1 MTAPLV
7 DVVDLKRSYGAT
19 KALDGVS
26 FQVAE
31 GEIFGLLGPNGA
43 GKSTLVSILA
53 CLLEPSS
60 GVARILG
67 RAANP
72 NDRIL
77 RRQLGIVPQELA
89 LYGELTARENLA
101 FFGGLYDLSGPV
113 LRQRVDRLLEATGL
127 VEQADHPVATFSGGM
142 KRRLNLGAALVHEPK
157 LVLLDEPAVGVDP
170 QSRAHLFDEIR
181 RIHQAG
187 TTILYISHYIEEVQT
202 LCSRVGIIDHGQ
214 LIACDTLPNLLQLL
228 EGVIQFRVSAMTPEL
243 QDHLG
248 TLPDTRW
255 NKTLDDQI
263 VLHCRDVKSTLP
275 RLIGALFHTGTEL
288 LSIETIEPNLE
299 RVFLHLTGST
309 LRD

>member
-7 DVVDLKRSYGAT
+7 EVVDLEKRYGAT

-53 CLLEPSS
+53 CLLEPTA
-60 GVARILG
+60 GEARILG
-67 RAANP
+67 RPANP
-72 NDRIL
+72 SDRTL

-101 FFGGLYDLSGPV
+101 FFGGLYDLSGTV
-113 LRQRVDRLLEATGL
+113 LRERVDRLLHATGL
-127 VEQADHPVATFSGGM
+127 VEQADHAVSTFSGGM

-170 QSRAHLFDEIR
+170 QSRAHLFEEIR
-181 RIHQAG
+181 RLHQAG

-202 LCSRVGIIDHGQ
+202 LCSRVGIIDHGH

-228 EGVIQFRVSAMTPEL
+228 EGLIQFRVSAISPEL
-243 QDHLG
+243 QSQLSS
-248 TLPDTRW
+248 LPDTRW
-255 NKTLDDQI
+255 SETDGNQI
-263 VLHCRDVKSTLP
+263 ALHCRDVKSTLP
-275 RLIGALFHTGTEL
+275 RLIAALFQTRTEL

-299 RVFLHLTGST
+299 RVFLHVTGST